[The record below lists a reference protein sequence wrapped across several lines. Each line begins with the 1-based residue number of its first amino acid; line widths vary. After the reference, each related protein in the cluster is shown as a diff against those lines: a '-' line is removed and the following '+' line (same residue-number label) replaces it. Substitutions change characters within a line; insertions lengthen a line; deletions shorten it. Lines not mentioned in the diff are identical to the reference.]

1 MFELPPLDQLA
12 LGALVVGV
20 LFCVRL
26 LLAVRRLR
34 GESEG
39 RGGFSLG
46 DLRRIRT
53 AHSYGASLEPN
64 RRYALRQ
71 FVTACVLLAI
81 ALLLFVWLLL
91 AGSVGPLVAGPETTP

>member
-12 LGALVVGV
+12 LGALVVGL

-34 GESEG
+34 AEAEE
-39 RGGFSLG
+39 RGGFSFG
-46 DLRRIRT
+46 DLARIRT
-53 AHSYGASLEPN
+53 AGAYGVALEPN

-71 FVTACVLLAI
+71 FVTACVLLTA
-81 ALLLFVWLLL
+81 AFVLFAWLLL
-91 AGSVGPLVAGPETTP
+91 AKVLGPVVA